1 MDLLFLA
8 FANSPENPLPTLKE
22 EDDEVYGTLVRRSV
36 QQHFAIHRD
45 SATSVAKLTEYLV
58 LFRDYIT
65 LFLYSGHAG
74 RDALLLER
82 QAANATGIAELLEQC
97 PKLKL
102 IILNGC
108 STQGQVERLLGLK
121 NKPVVIATS
130 APVGDRA
137 ATQFS
142 ISFFQ
147 ALGEQFLPVEEA
159 FQAGIGAAKTV
170 AGEDLSVGRGF
181 ELPARKSD
189 QPVWGLFYETPSA
202 LQWKLPATPIR
213 QLAGEGEANE
223 QLIGR
228 LIELLAPHSIEV
240 RKIKDGEESGLE
252 FNILDKREA
261 ILKALPHPVSEQ
273 LRKLLVPEPAGSK
286 VIFYDRAGPDRLRQM
301 VTTYQTML
309 ELIAFI
315 GLAQLWDALSENK
328 EVELSAELTE
338 LLTTFFD
345 RNRTDDKTYDYLPLI
360 RHALK
365 VLQKH
370 RIDPFVSEL
379 GRMSGQLEASAPVCQ
394 ACRFMKAMQSRL
406 DKRNGMEATEAAQLC
421 LIAEEKLATI
431 IGHFGFL
438 SGYTLASVKGID
450 VIKFRHLPAPQFKHH
465 LVRLVQRFVG
475 LAEEQQLLAEFM
487 DNASILLLSSDGEP
501 KGYLNLS
508 PFIID
513 ENAFDEKAAIA
524 KLYFFDHYEKENDTY
539 CFRHIYKPDDL
550 ALQVGKQTGLKM
562 VKAQFDAFARL
573 VFQHPLQET
582 L

>member
-22 EDDEVYGTLVRRSV
+22 EDDQVYSTLVRRSV

-45 SATSVAKLTEYLV
+45 SATSVSKLTEYLV

-65 LFLYSGHAG
+65 LFHFSGHAG
-74 RDALLLER
+74 RDALLLEK
-82 QAANATGIAELLEQC
+82 QPANATGIADLLEQC

-102 IILNGC
+102 IVLNGC
-108 STQGQVERLLGLK
+108 STQGQVERLLALK

-147 ALGEQFLPVEEA
+147 ALGEQFLSIEEA

-170 AGEDLSVGRGF
+170 AGEELSVNRGF

-189 QPVWGLFYETPSA
+189 QPVWGLFCENPSA
-202 LQWKLPATPIR
+202 LQWKLPATPIQ
-213 QLAGEGEANE
+213 QLAGEGEPNE

-228 LIELLAPHSIEV
+228 LIELLAPHSPEV
-240 RKIKDGEESGLE
+240 QKIKDGEESGLE
-252 FNILDKREA
+252 FSILDKREA

-286 VIFYDRAGPDRLRQM
+286 VAFYDKPGPDRLRQM

-315 GLAQLWDALSENK
+315 VLAQLWDALAENK
-328 EVELSAELTE
+328 EVELSAELTD

-345 RNRTDDKTYDYLPLI
+345 RNRTGEKIYDYLPLI
-360 RHALK
+360 RQTLK

-370 RIDPFVSEL
+370 RVESFVSEL
-379 GRMSGQLEASAPVCQ
+379 PHMSDQLEASTPVCQ
-394 ACRFMKAMQSRL
+394 ACRFMKAMQGRL
-406 DKRNGMEATEAAQLC
+406 SKRNDMEPAEAAQLC
-421 LIAEEKLATI
+421 LIAEEKLAAV

-438 SGYTLASVKGID
+438 SAYTLASVKGID
-450 VIKFRHLPAPQFKHH
+450 VIKFRHLPSPQFKHH

-475 LAEEQQLLAEFM
+475 LAEEQQLMAEFM
-487 DNASILLLSSDGEP
+487 DNASILLLSSNGES

-524 KLYFFDHYEKENDTY
+524 KLYFFDHYEKESDTY

-550 ALQVGKQTGLKM
+550 PLQVGQQTGLKV